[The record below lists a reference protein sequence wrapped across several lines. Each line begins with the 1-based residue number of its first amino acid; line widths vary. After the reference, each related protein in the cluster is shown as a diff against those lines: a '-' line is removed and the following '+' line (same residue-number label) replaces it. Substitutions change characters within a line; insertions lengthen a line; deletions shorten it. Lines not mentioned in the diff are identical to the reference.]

1 MKQPLSNARIRD
13 AIAANEVLSKLR
25 FASKQKLVAGATLHE
40 LDRGAVICHQ
50 ETPATRFWLVLRG
63 QVKLVKYTTKGVA
76 LLIDLVLPEQLF
88 GAVFYRHNPVY
99 PCTALAMKPTEL
111 LSFRLKDLIDELE
124 HNPPLQKM
132 LLEDTCYRLCH
143 AQRMRGLGLEE
154 ARVRVAHLLLYLY
167 EKFGRVIPVTRAT
180 LAELA
185 GTSVETAI
193 RISNALARRGVL
205 ATRRG
210 EIEIRSLADLQR
222 CTQGAEREL

>member
-1 MKQPLSNARIRD
+1 MKHVLPTARIGD

-25 FASKQKLVAGATLHE
+25 VASKQKLLTSATFQE

-50 ETPATRFWLVLRG
+50 ETPAIRFWLVLRG
-63 QVKLVKYTTKGVA
+63 EIKLVKYTTKGVA
-76 LLIDLVLPEQLF
+76 LLIDLVLPNQLF
-88 GAVFYRHNPVY
+88 GAVFYHHNPVY

-111 LSFRLKDLIDELE
+111 LSFRLKDLIDDLE
-124 HNPPLQKM
+124 DNPPLQRM
-132 LLEDTCYRLCH
+132 LLADTCFKLCH

-185 GTSVETAI
+185 GTTVETAI
-193 RISNALARRGVL
+193 RISNALARRGIL

-210 EIEIRSLADLQR
+210 EIEIRSLPDLQACAR
-222 CTQGAEREL
+222 GELEL